1 MKAVV
6 DKGGCIS
13 CGVCVD
19 TCPEVFQFDGDG
31 VAEAIVD
38 AVPAE
43 LEGAVLFRLRVLRLI
58 TGMLLLVV

>member
-43 LEGAVLFRLRVLRLI
+43 LEGAVEESRDACPVSVI
-58 TGMLLLVV
+58 SIEN